1 MPKWYRFE
9 SEMIEQSTI
18 YALSSGQGR
27 AGIAVI
33 RISGPAAGKVLI
45 QLCGEL
51 PKPRFASLRNL
62 KSDDEF
68 IDQALVLWL
77 PGPNTVTGEDIAEF
91 HVHGSP
97 SVVAKLFSEFSI
109 FKNVAPAE
117 AGAFTRRA
125 FENGRMDL
133 VKVEGLADLLGSQT
147 ESQRRL
153 AMRQFMGEASAVYE
167 NWRGQL
173 TAALAMLEAA
183 IDFVDEDDVVQDA
196 WNHVK
201 PNVEK
206 LCGEL
211 LHAVELSAKAGA
223 VRDGL
228 KLVIAGP
235 PNAGK
240 SSLMNWLVGREAAIV
255 SPIAGTTRDVVER
268 VIDFHGAQL
277 LVSDTAGIRA
287 DTSDVIEAV
296 GIDRAKIEVR
306 DADILVW
313 VTAPDVIAE
322 VGPER
327 TPDVIVYNKGDLDS
341 SRVRNDESIVVSIKY
356 GQGLNLLA
364 EVLKNL
370 IQARSSVA
378 NNAIVVRD
386 RHVAAVKETIRL
398 LNDSLEDEKR
408 PLELIAEDLRK
419 ATRAISSIT
428 GRIDVEDLLG
438 KIFSEFCIGK

>member
-1 MPKWYRFE
+1 
-9 SEMIEQSTI
+9 MIEQSTI

-33 RISGPAAGKVLI
+33 RVSGPAAGEVLSA
-45 QLCGEL
+45 LSGEL
-51 PKPRFASLRNL
+51 PQPRFASLRNL
-62 KSDDEF
+62 KSVDGL
-68 IDQALVLWL
+68 IDQALVIWF
-77 PGPNTVTGEDIAEF
+77 PGPHTVTGEDMAEF

-97 SVVAKLFSEFSI
+97 SVVAKLFSEFSKL
-109 FKNVAPAE
+109 KNVVPAE

-133 VKVEGLADLLGSQT
+133 VEVEGLADLLGSQT

-173 TAALAMLEAA
+173 TAALAMLESA

-196 WNHVK
+196 WNHVR

-206 LCGEL
+206 LRMEL
-211 LHAVELSAKAGA
+211 LHTVELSAKAGA

-240 SSLMNWLVGREAAIV
+240 SSLMNWLVGSEAAIV

-287 DTSDVIEAV
+287 GTSDMIEAV
-296 GIDRAKIEVR
+296 GIDRAKSEVR
-306 DADILVW
+306 DADILLW
-313 VTAPDVIAE
+313 VTAPDVFAE

-327 TPDVIVYNKGDLDS
+327 APDVSVYNKVDLDS
-341 SRVRNDESIVVSIKY
+341 SRLRNDESIVVSVKN
-356 GQGLNLLA
+356 GQGLKQLT

-370 IQARSSVA
+370 IQARSAVA

-386 RHVAAVKETIRL
+386 RHVAAVRETIRL

>member
-1 MPKWYRFE
+1 
-9 SEMIEQSTI
+9 MIENSTI
-18 YALSSGQGR
+18 YALSSGAGR
-27 AGIAVI
+27 AGIAVV
-33 RISGPAAGKVLI
+33 RVSGAKASVLLQELAGH
-45 QLCGEL
+45 L
-51 PKPRFASLRNL
+51 PKPRYASLRNL
-62 KSDDEF
+62 YSGAELV
-68 IDQALVLWL
+68 DQALVLWL
-77 PGPNTVTGEDIAEF
+77 PGPATVTGEDMAEF
-91 HVHGSP
+91 HVHGSVA
-97 SVVAKLFSEFSI
+97 VVTRLFAEFAKFE
-109 FKNVAPAE
+109 NVLLAE
-117 AGAFTRRA
+117 PGAFTRRA
-125 FENGRMDL
+125 FENGRLDL
-133 VKVEGLADLLGSQT
+133 VEVEGLADLLGSQT

-153 AMRQFMGEASAVYE
+153 AMRQFMGEASAIYE
-167 NWRGQL
+167 NWRIEL

-183 IDFVDEDDVVQDA
+183 IDFVDEDDVVQDV
-196 WNHVK
+196 WKHVK

-206 LCGEL
+206 LRFEL
-211 LHAVELSAKAGA
+211 SQAVELSAKAGS

-268 VIDFHGAQL
+268 VIDFQGAQL
-277 LVSDTAGIRA
+277 VVSDTAGIRGS
-287 DTSDVIEAV
+287 TSDVIEAV
-296 GIDRAKIEVR
+296 GIDRAKLEVR
-306 DADILVW
+306 DADIFVW

-322 VGPER
+322 VGPDR
-327 TPDVIVYNKGDLDS
+327 IPDVTIVNKIDLDL
-341 SRVRNDESIVVSIKY
+341 SRIRNNDEVMVSVKN
-356 GQGLNLLA
+356 GQGLNQLT

-370 IQARSSVA
+370 VQARLTLA
-378 NNAIVVRD
+378 NNAIVART
-386 RHVAAVKETIRL
+386 RHLAAVKETIRL

>member
-1 MPKWYRFE
+1 
-9 SEMIEQSTI
+9 MIENSTI
-18 YALSSGQGR
+18 YALSSGHGR
-27 AGIAVI
+27 AGIAVV
-33 RISGPAAGKVLI
+33 RVSGPKAGVVLSA
-45 QLCGEL
+45 LAGEL
-51 PKPRFASLRNL
+51 PQPRLAALRKL
-62 KSDDEF
+62 KSAEGF
-68 IDQALVLWL
+68 IDQALVLWF
-77 PGPNTVTGEDIAEF
+77 PGPETVTGEDVAEF

-97 SVVAKLFSEFSI
+97 AVVTKLFAEFS
-109 FKNVAPAE
+109 KLENVVPAD

-125 FENGRMDL
+125 FENGRLDL
-133 VKVEGLADLLGSQT
+133 VEVEGLADLLSSQT

-167 NWRGQL
+167 SWRTQL
-173 TAALAMLEAA
+173 TSALAILEAA

-196 WNHVK
+196 WNHVR

-206 LCGEL
+206 LHGEL
-211 LHAVELSAKAGA
+211 LQAVALSAKAGA

-268 VIDFHGAQL
+268 VIDFHGAQV
-277 LVSDTAGIRA
+277 LVSDTAGIRS

-296 GIDRAKIEVR
+296 GIDRAKTEVR

-313 VTAPDVIAE
+313 VTAPDVVAE

-327 TPDVIVYNKGDLDS
+327 SPDVIVYNKSDLDS
-341 SRVRNDESIVVSIKY
+341 SRKRNDLTLAVSVKY
-356 GQGLNLLA
+356 GHGLNQLT
-364 EVLKNL
+364 ETLKNL
-370 IQARSSVA
+370 IEARSSVA

-386 RHVAAVKETIRL
+386 RHVVTVKETIRL

>member
-1 MPKWYRFE
+1 
-9 SEMIEQSTI
+9 MIENPTI
-18 YALSSGQGR
+18 YALSSGSGR

-33 RISGPAAGKVLI
+33 RVSGAKATAVLR
-45 QLCGEL
+45 QLAGEL

-62 KSDDEF
+62 KSGDDL

-77 PGPNTVTGEDIAEF
+77 PGPSTVTGEDMAEF
-91 HVHGSP
+91 HVHGSAA
-97 SVVAKLFSEFSI
+97 VVTRLFAEFAKIE
-109 FKNVAPAE
+109 NVVPAE

-125 FENGRMDL
+125 FENGRLDL
-133 VKVEGLADLLGSQT
+133 VEVEGLADLLSSQT

-167 NWRGQL
+167 SWRAQL

-196 WNHVK
+196 WNHVR
-201 PNVEK
+201 PSVEN
-206 LCGEL
+206 LRSEL
-211 LHAVELSAKAGA
+211 VLAVEASAKAGA
-223 VRDGL
+223 VRDGF

-240 SSLMNWLVGREAAIV
+240 SSLMNWLVGRDAAIV

-268 VIDFHGAQL
+268 VIDFHGAQVV
-277 LVSDTAGIRA
+277 VSDTAGIRVV
-287 DTSDVIEAV
+287 TGDVIEAV
-296 GIDRAKIEVR
+296 GIDRAKSEMR

-313 VTAPDVIAE
+313 VTSPDVSSE

-327 TPDVIVYNKGDLDS
+327 VPDVRVQNKADLDS
-341 SRVRNDESIVVSIKY
+341 SRLRNDKAIHVSVKTSE
-356 GQGLNLLA
+356 GLNQLT
-364 EVLKNL
+364 EILKSL
-370 IQARSSVA
+370 IQTRAGVA
-378 NNAIVVRD
+378 NTAIVVRD
-386 RHVAAVKETIRL
+386 RHVAAVQQTIRF
-398 LNDSLEDEKR
+398 LNDSLVDEKR
-408 PLELIAEDLRK
+408 PLELIAEDMRK

>member
-1 MPKWYRFE
+1 
-9 SEMIEQSTI
+9 MIEQSTI

-33 RISGPAAGKVLI
+33 RVSGLQSSKVLI

-51 PKPRFASLRNL
+51 PKPRFSSLRNL

-77 PGPNTVTGEDIAEF
+77 PGPNTVTGEDMAEF

-97 SVVAKLFSEFSI
+97 SVVAKLFSEFSK
-109 FKNVAPAE
+109 FKNVVPAE

-133 VKVEGLADLLGSQT
+133 VEVEGLADLLSSQT

-153 AMRQFMGEASAVYE
+153 AMRQFMGEAGAVYE

-206 LCGEL
+206 LRGEL
-211 LHAVELSAKAGA
+211 LQAVELSAKAGA

-240 SSLMNWLVGREAAIV
+240 SSLMNWLVGCEAAIV

-268 VIDFHGAQL
+268 VIDFHGAQVV
-277 LVSDTAGIRA
+277 VSDTAGIRA

-296 GIDRAKIEVR
+296 GIDRAKTEVR

-313 VTAPDVIAE
+313 VTAPDVFTE

-327 TPDVIVYNKGDLDS
+327 FPDVVVHNKSDLDS
-341 SRVRNDESIVVSIKY
+341 SRSRNDGAIAVSVKY
-356 GQGLNLLA
+356 GQGLNQLT
-364 EVLKNL
+364 ETLKNL
-370 IQARSSVA
+370 IQARAVVA

-408 PLELIAEDLRK
+408 PLELITEDLRK

>member
-1 MPKWYRFE
+1 MNK
-9 SEMIEQSTI
+9 QSTI

-27 AGIAVI
+27 AGVAVI
-33 RISGPAAGKVLI
+33 RVSGSRAGEVLGG
-45 QLCGEL
+45 LGGKL
-51 PKPRFASLRNL
+51 PEPRFASLRIL
-62 KSDDEF
+62 KSFDGSEL

-77 PGPNTVTGEDIAEF
+77 PAPNTVTGEDMAEF

-97 SVVAKLFSEFSI
+97 AVVTRLFAEFSK
-109 FKNVAPAE
+109 FKNVVPAQ
-117 AGAFTRRA
+117 AGDFTRRA

-133 VKVEGLADLLGSQT
+133 VEVEGLADLLSSQT
-147 ESQRRL
+147 EAQRRL
-153 AMRQFMGEASAVYE
+153 AMRQFMGEASVVYE
-167 NWRGQL
+167 SWCAQL
-173 TAALAMLEAA
+173 TSALAMLEAA

-206 LCGEL
+206 LRS
-211 LHAVELSAKAGA
+211 ELSEALHLSSQAGA

-268 VIDFHGAQL
+268 VIDFHGLAL
-277 LVSDTAGIRA
+277 VVSDTAGIRA
-287 DTSDVIEAV
+287 KTGDVIEAV
-296 GIDRAKIEVR
+296 GIDRAKSEVR
-306 DADILVW
+306 DADVLVW
-313 VTAPDVIAE
+313 VTAPDVPAE

-327 TPDVIVYNKGDLDS
+327 VPDIIVFNKTDLLTEES
-341 SRVRNDESIVVSIKY
+341 SRTRNDMGFYVSVKN
-356 GQGLNLLA
+356 GQGLNQLTDS
-364 EVLKNL
+364 LKKL
-370 IQARSSVA
+370 IQQRASVA

-386 RHVAAVKETIRL
+386 RHVTAVKETIRL

-408 PLELIAEDLRK
+408 PLELITEDLRK
-419 ATRAISSIT
+419 ATRALASIT

>member
-1 MPKWYRFE
+1 
-9 SEMIEQSTI
+9 MIENSTI
-18 YALSSGQGR
+18 YAVSSGVGQ

-33 RISGPAAGKVLI
+33 RVSGPKSSQVLLQI
-45 QLCGEL
+45 AGEL

-62 KSDDEF
+62 KSGDDV

-77 PGPNTVTGEDIAEF
+77 PGPATVTAEDMAEF

-97 SVVAKLFSEFSI
+97 AVVMRLFSEFSKI
-109 FKNVAPAE
+109 ENVVPAL

-125 FENGRMDL
+125 FENGRIDL
-133 VKVEGLADLLGSQT
+133 VEVEGLADLLGSQT

-167 NWRGQL
+167 SWRGQL

-196 WNHVK
+196 WHHVR
-201 PNVEK
+201 PNVEN
-206 LCGEL
+206 LRTEL
-211 LHAVELSAKAGA
+211 EVAVQLSSKAGA

-240 SSLMNWLVGREAAIV
+240 SSLMNWLVGRDAAIV
-255 SPIAGTTRDVVER
+255 SPIAGTTRDVIER
-268 VIDFHGAQL
+268 VIDFHGVQL
-277 LVSDTAGIRA
+277 VVSDTAGIRGNS
-287 DTSDVIEAV
+287 SDAIEVV
-296 GIDRAKIEVR
+296 GIDRAMSEIR
-306 DADILVW
+306 DADIVVW
-313 VTAPDVIAE
+313 VTAADVVDE

-327 TPDVIVYNKGDLDS
+327 SPDVLVRNKIDLDS
-341 SRVRNDESIVVSIKY
+341 SRMRNDEAIQVSVKY
-356 GQGLNLLA
+356 GHGLNQLT

-370 IQARSSVA
+370 IQLRTSVA

-386 RHVAAVKETIRL
+386 RHVVAVKETIRL
-398 LNDSLEDEKR
+398 LNDSLADEKR

>member
-1 MPKWYRFE
+1 
-9 SEMIEQSTI
+9 MIENPTI
-18 YALSSGQGR
+18 YALSSGSGR

-33 RISGPAAGKVLI
+33 RISGSRAKQVVLA
-45 QLCGEL
+45 LAHRL
-51 PKPRFASLRNL
+51 PEPRFASLRHL
-62 KSDDEF
+62 KSLDGSEV

-77 PGPNTVTGEDIAEF
+77 PGPSTVTGEDMAEF
-91 HVHGSP
+91 HVHGS
-97 SVVAKLFSEFSI
+97 SAVVARLFAEFARI
-109 FKNVAPAE
+109 ENLKPAE

-125 FENGRMDL
+125 FENNRLDL
-133 VKVEGLADLLGSQT
+133 VEVEGLADLLGSQT
-147 ESQRRL
+147 EAQRRL

-167 NWRGQL
+167 NWRSQL
-173 TAALAMLEAA
+173 TGALAMLEAA

-206 LCGEL
+206 LRAEL
-211 LHAVELSAKAGA
+211 LNAVEVSAKAGA

-228 KLVIAGP
+228 RLVIAGP

-268 VIDFHGAQL
+268 VIDFHGAAL
-277 LVSDTAGIRA
+277 VVSDTAGLRGETA
-287 DTSDVIEAV
+287 DVIEKAGMV
-296 GIDRAKIEVR
+296 RAKTEVR

-313 VTAPDVIAE
+313 VTAPDVISE

-327 TPDVIVYNKGDLDS
+327 IPDVIVHNKSDLES
-341 SRVRNDESIVVSIKY
+341 SRIRNDGSIAVSVKTSA
-356 GQGLNLLA
+356 GLNQLT
-364 EVLKNL
+364 EILKSL
-370 IQARSSVA
+370 IQQHTIVA
-378 NNAIVVRD
+378 NSAIVVRN
-386 RHVAAVKETIRL
+386 RHLSAVRETIRL
-398 LNDSLEDEKR
+398 LNDSLENEKR

-419 ATRAISSIT
+419 ATRSLASIT

>member
-1 MPKWYRFE
+1 
-9 SEMIEQSTI
+9 MIENPTI
-18 YALSSGQGR
+18 YALSSGVGR

-33 RISGPAAGKVLI
+33 RVTGSKASAVFR
-45 QLCGEL
+45 QLAGEL
-51 PKPRFASLRNL
+51 PRPRFASLRNL
-62 KSDDEF
+62 TSGGDL

-77 PGPNTVTGEDIAEF
+77 PGPHTVTGEDMAEF
-91 HVHGSP
+91 HIHGSP
-97 SVVAKLFSEFSI
+97 SVVTRLFAEFI
-109 FKNVAPAE
+109 KIENVVPAE

-125 FENGRMDL
+125 YENGRLDL
-133 VKVEGLADLLGSQT
+133 VEVEGLADLLGSHT

-167 NWRGQL
+167 SWRSQL
-173 TAALAMLEAA
+173 MAALAMLEAA

-206 LCGEL
+206 LRAEL
-211 LHAVELSAKAGA
+211 VSAIEVSAKAGA

-240 SSLMNWLVGREAAIV
+240 SSLMNWLVGQEAAIV

-268 VIDFHGAQL
+268 VIDFHGAKVV
-277 LVSDTAGIRA
+277 VSDTAGIRST
-287 DTSDVIEAV
+287 TSDVIEAV
-296 GIDRAKIEVR
+296 GIDRAKSEVR
-306 DADILVW
+306 DADILLW
-313 VTAPDVIAE
+313 VMAPDVISE

-327 TPDVIVYNKGDLDS
+327 APDVLVHNKIDLDS
-341 SRVRNDESIVVSIKY
+341 SRYRNDAVISVSVKTSE
-356 GQGLNLLA
+356 GLNQLT
-364 EVLKNL
+364 ETLKTL
-370 IQARSSVA
+370 IQARASVA
-378 NNAIVVRD
+378 NTAIVVRD
-386 RHVAAVKETIRL
+386 RHIAAVQQTIRL
-398 LNDSLEDEKR
+398 LNDSLADEKR

>member
-1 MPKWYRFE
+1 
-9 SEMIEQSTI
+9 MIKQSTI

-27 AGIAVI
+27 AGVAVI
-33 RISGPAAGKVLI
+33 RVSGSEAREVLIGIAGK
-45 QLCGEL
+45 L
-51 PKPRFASLRNL
+51 PEPRFASLRAL
-62 KSDDEF
+62 KSIDSLEL

-77 PGPNTVTGEDIAEF
+77 PGPNTVTGEDMAEF

-97 SVVAKLFSEFSI
+97 AVVTRLFAEFSK
-109 FKNVAPAE
+109 FKNVGP
-117 AGAFTRRA
+117 AGAGDFTRRA

-133 VKVEGLADLLGSQT
+133 VEVEGLADLLGSQT
-147 ESQRRL
+147 EAQRRL

-167 NWRGQL
+167 SWRAQL
-173 TAALAMLEAA
+173 TSALAMLEAA

-206 LCGEL
+206 LRSEL
-211 LHAVELSAKAGA
+211 NEALRLSSQAGA

-255 SPIAGTTRDVVER
+255 SSIAGTTRDVVER
-268 VIDFHGAQL
+268 VIDFHGLAL
-277 LVSDTAGIRA
+277 VVSDTAGLRA
-287 DTSDVIEAV
+287 KTGDVIEAV
-296 GIDRAKIEVR
+296 GIDRAKSEVR
-306 DADILVW
+306 DADVLVW
-313 VTAPDVIAE
+313 VTAPDVTVEI
-322 VGPER
+322 GPER
-327 TPDVIVYNKGDLDS
+327 VPDIVVFNKVDLLPEES
-341 SRVRNDESIVVSIKY
+341 SRVRNDSEFHVSVKN
-356 GQGLNLLA
+356 GHGLNQLTDS
-364 EVLKNL
+364 LKNL
-370 IQARSSVA
+370 IQQRASVA

-386 RHVAAVKETIRL
+386 RHVAAVKETIRQ

-419 ATRAISSIT
+419 ATRALASIT

>member
-1 MPKWYRFE
+1 
-9 SEMIEQSTI
+9 MIEQSTI

-33 RISGPAAGKVLI
+33 RVSGSQSSKVLI

-51 PKPRFASLRNL
+51 PKSRFASLRNL
-62 KSDDEF
+62 KSGGEF

-77 PGPNTVTGEDIAEF
+77 PGPTTVTGEDMAEF

-97 SVVAKLFSEFSI
+97 AVVAKLFVEFSKI
-109 FKNVAPAE
+109 ENLIPAE

-125 FENGRMDL
+125 FENGRLDL
-133 VKVEGLADLLGSQT
+133 VEVEGLADLLGSQT

-167 NWRGQL
+167 SWRSQL
-173 TAALAMLEAA
+173 TTALAMLEAA

-196 WNHVK
+196 WNHVR
-201 PNVEK
+201 PSVEK
-206 LCGEL
+206 LRGEL
-211 LHAVELSAKAGA
+211 LYAVELSTKAGI

-255 SPIAGTTRDVVER
+255 SQFAGTTRDVVER
-268 VIDFHGAQL
+268 AIDFHGVQV

-287 DTSDVIEAV
+287 KTSDAIEAV
-296 GIDRAKIEVR
+296 GIDRAKTEVR

-313 VTAPDVIAE
+313 VTAPDVIVE
-322 VGPER
+322 VGPDR
-327 TPDVIVYNKGDLDS
+327 IPDVVVHNKSDLDS
-341 SRVRNDESIVVSIKY
+341 SRIRNDGAIAVSVKY
-356 GQGLNLLA
+356 GQGLNQLT

-370 IQARSSVA
+370 IQARSSVT

-386 RHVAAVKETIRL
+386 RHVAAVKETIRM

>member
-1 MPKWYRFE
+1 
-9 SEMIEQSTI
+9 MIEQSTI

-33 RISGPAAGKVLI
+33 RVSGPRAGDVLSK
-45 QLCGEL
+45 LSGEL
-51 PKPRFASLRNL
+51 PQPRLASLRNL
-62 KSDDEF
+62 KSADGL
-68 IDQALVLWL
+68 IDQALVIWF
-77 PGPNTVTGEDIAEF
+77 PGPYTVTGEDMAEF

-97 SVVAKLFSEFSI
+97 SVVAKLFSEFTQ
-109 FKNVAPAE
+109 FKNVVPAD

-125 FENGRMDL
+125 FENGRLDL
-133 VKVEGLADLLGSQT
+133 VEVEGLADLLGSQT
-147 ESQRRL
+147 ESQRRV

-167 NWRGQL
+167 SWRGQL

-196 WNHVK
+196 WNHVR

-206 LCGEL
+206 LRTEL
-211 LHAVELSAKAGA
+211 LRAVELSVKAGA

-287 DTSDVIEAV
+287 DTTDLIEAV
-296 GIDRAKIEVR
+296 GIDRAKSEVR

-313 VTAPDVIAE
+313 VTAPDVIAD
-322 VGPER
+322 VGPSR
-327 TPDVIVYNKGDLDS
+327 APDVKVINKSDLDS
-341 SRVRNDESIVVSIKY
+341 SRIRNDESIAVSVKNV
-356 GQGLNLLA
+356 QGLNQLT

-370 IQARSSVA
+370 IQARSAVA

>member
-1 MPKWYRFE
+1 
-9 SEMIEQSTI
+9 MIENPTI
-18 YALSSGQGR
+18 YALSSGSGR

-33 RISGPAAGKVLI
+33 RVSGPLAGVVLER
-45 QLCGEL
+45 LAGDA
-51 PKPRFASLRNL
+51 PRPRYASLRNL
-62 KSDDEF
+62 KSGNDL

-77 PGPNTVTGEDIAEF
+77 PGPHTVTGEDMAEF
-91 HVHGSP
+91 HIHGSAA
-97 SVVAKLFSEFSI
+97 VVTRLFLEFSI
-109 FKNVAPAE
+109 IENVVPAE

-125 FENGRMDL
+125 FENGRLDL
-133 VKVEGLADLLGSQT
+133 VKVEGLADLLSSQT

-167 NWRGQL
+167 SWRAELIG
-173 TAALAMLEAA
+173 ALAILEAA

-196 WNHVK
+196 WSHVR
-201 PNVEK
+201 PAVEK
-206 LCGEL
+206 LRSDL
-211 LHAVELSAKAGA
+211 TSAVVQSAKAGA

-255 SPIAGTTRDVVER
+255 SPVAGTTRDVVER
-268 VIDFHGAQL
+268 VIDFYGVQL
-277 LVSDTAGIRA
+277 VVSDTAGIRGVTLDA
-287 DTSDVIEAV
+287 IEAM
-296 GIDRAKIEVR
+296 GIDRAKTEVR

-313 VTAPDVIAE
+313 VMAPDVMNE

-327 TPDVIVYNKGDLDS
+327 TPDVLVHNKSDLDS
-341 SRVRNDESIVVSIKY
+341 SRFRNENAIAVSVKT
-356 GQGLNLLA
+356 GTGLNRLTD
-364 EVLKNL
+364 VLKTV

-378 NNAIVVRD
+378 NTALVVRD
-386 RHVAAVKETIRL
+386 RHVSAVQQTIRL
-398 LNDSLEDEKR
+398 LNDALAEGNR

-438 KIFSEFCIGK
+438 NIFSEFCIGK

>member
-1 MPKWYRFE
+1 
-9 SEMIEQSTI
+9 MIKQSTI

-27 AGIAVI
+27 AGVAVI
-33 RISGPAAGKVLI
+33 RVSGSEAREVAVGLAGK
-45 QLCGEL
+45 L
-51 PKPRFASLRNL
+51 PEPRFASLRSL
-62 KSDDEF
+62 KSFDGSEL

-77 PGPNTVTGEDIAEF
+77 PGPNTVTGEDMAEF

-97 SVVAKLFSEFSI
+97 AVVTRLFAEFSK
-109 FKNVAPAE
+109 FRNVGP
-117 AGAFTRRA
+117 AGAGDFTRRA

-133 VKVEGLADLLGSQT
+133 VEVEGLADLLSAQT
-147 ESQRRL
+147 EAQRRL

-167 NWRGQL
+167 SWRAHL
-173 TAALAMLEAA
+173 ASALAMLEAA

-206 LCGEL
+206 LRGEL
-211 LHAVELSAKAGA
+211 LQAVELSAKAGA

-268 VIDFHGAQL
+268 VIDFHGLAL
-277 LVSDTAGIRA
+277 VVSDTAGIR
-287 DTSDVIEAV
+287 TKTGDVIEAV
-296 GIDRAKIEVR
+296 GIDRAKSEVR

-313 VTAPDVIAE
+313 VTAPDVTAE
-322 VGPER
+322 VGSER
-327 TPDVIVYNKGDLDS
+327 VPDIAVFNKTDLLPDES
-341 SRVRNDESIVVSIKY
+341 SRIRNDAAFHVSVKT
-356 GQGLNLLA
+356 GQGLNQLTDS
-364 EVLKNL
+364 LKNL
-370 IQARSSVA
+370 IQQRAAVA

-419 ATRAISSIT
+419 ATRALASIT

>member
-1 MPKWYRFE
+1 
-9 SEMIEQSTI
+9 MIENPTI
-18 YALSSGQGR
+18 YALSSGAGR

-33 RISGPAAGKVLI
+33 RVSGVQASQVFRQLAGD
-45 QLCGEL
+45 L
-51 PKPRFASLRNL
+51 PKPRFASLRKL
-62 KSDDEF
+62 KSGNDL

-77 PGPNTVTGEDIAEF
+77 PGPDTVTGEDVAEF
-91 HVHGSP
+91 HVHGSAA
-97 SVVAKLFSEFSI
+97 VVTRLFFEFAKIE
-109 FKNVAPAE
+109 NVTPAE

-125 FENGRMDL
+125 FENGRLDL
-133 VKVEGLADLLGSQT
+133 VEVEGLADLLGSQT
-147 ESQRRL
+147 EAQRRL

-167 NWRGQL
+167 SWRAQL
-173 TAALAMLEAA
+173 TGALAMLEAA

-201 PNVEK
+201 PKVQK
-206 LCGEL
+206 LHDEL
-211 LHAVELSAKAGA
+211 LQALEVSAKAGA

-268 VIDFHGAQL
+268 VIDFYGAQVV
-277 LVSDTAGIRA
+277 VSDTAGIRPQTA
-287 DTSDVIEAV
+287 DAIEAV
-296 GIDRAKIEVR
+296 GIDRARNEVR

-313 VTAPDVIAE
+313 VTAPDVLE

-327 TPDVIVYNKGDLDS
+327 KPDVLVYNKCDLDS
-341 SRVRNDESIVVSIKY
+341 SRIRNEASISVSVKT
-356 GQGLNLLA
+356 GHGLNQLTD
-364 EVLKNL
+364 VLKNL
-370 IQARSSVA
+370 IQAHAATA
-378 NNAIVVRD
+378 NTAIVVRD
-386 RHVAAVKETIRL
+386 RHVTAVQQTIRL

-408 PLELIAEDLRK
+408 PLELIVEDLRK

>member
-1 MPKWYRFE
+1 
-9 SEMIEQSTI
+9 MIENSTI
-18 YALSSGQGR
+18 YALSSGSGR

-33 RISGPAAGKVLI
+33 RVSGSKASMVL
-45 QLCGEL
+45 QSLVGEL
-51 PKPRFASLRNL
+51 PKPRFASLRHL
-62 KSDDEF
+62 KFDDEL

-77 PGPNTVTGEDIAEF
+77 PGPATVTGEDMAEF
-91 HVHGSP
+91 HVHGSAA
-97 SVVAKLFSEFSI
+97 VVTGLFSVLSKFE
-109 FKNVAPAE
+109 NVVLAE
-117 AGAFTRRA
+117 PGAFTRRA
-125 FENGRMDL
+125 FENGRLDL
-133 VKVEGLADLLGSQT
+133 VEVEGLADLLSSQT

-167 NWRGQL
+167 NWRMQL

-196 WNHVK
+196 WNHVR

-206 LCGEL
+206 LRSEL
-211 LHAVELSAKAGA
+211 LQAVELSAKAGA

-277 LVSDTAGIRA
+277 VVSDTAGIRNA
-287 DTSDVIEAV
+287 TSDMIEAV
-296 GIDRAKIEVR
+296 GIDRAKLEVR

-313 VTAPDVIAE
+313 VTAPDVITE
-322 VGPER
+322 VGPDR
-327 TPDVIVYNKGDLDS
+327 LPDVTVFNKIDLDS
-341 SRVRNDESIVVSIKY
+341 SRLRNDDAIWVSVKN
-356 GQGLNLLA
+356 GQGLNRLT
-364 EVLKNL
+364 EFLKSL
-370 IQARSSVA
+370 IQARSSSA
-378 NNAIVVRD
+378 NSAIVVRT
-386 RHVAAVKETIRL
+386 RHVAAVNETIRL

-428 GRIDVEDLLG
+428 GCIDVEDLLG

>member
-1 MPKWYRFE
+1 
-9 SEMIEQSTI
+9 MIEQSTI

-27 AGIAVI
+27 AGVAVI
-33 RISGPAAGKVLI
+33 RVSGLQSSEVLKRLI
-45 QLCGEL
+45 GEL

-62 KSDDEF
+62 RAGAEY

-77 PGPNTVTGEDIAEF
+77 PGPSTVTGEDMAEF

-97 SVVAKLFSEFSI
+97 AVIVKLFAELAKIENVVA
-109 FKNVAPAE
+109 AE
-117 AGAFTRRA
+117 AGDFTRRA
-125 FENGRMDL
+125 FENARIDL
-133 VKVEGLADLLGSQT
+133 VEVEGLADLLSSQT

-167 NWRGQL
+167 SWRSQL
-173 TAALAMLEAA
+173 TAALAVLEAA
-183 IDFVDEDDVVQDA
+183 IDFVEEDDVVQDA

-206 LCGEL
+206 LRGEL
-211 LHAVELSAKAGA
+211 LHAVELSTKAGA

-268 VIDFHGAQL
+268 AIDFHGVRL
-277 LVSDTAGIRA
+277 LVSDTAGIRG
-287 DTSDVIEAV
+287 DVSDGIEAV
-296 GIDRAKIEVR
+296 GIDRAKTEVR

-313 VTAPDVIAE
+313 VTAPDVLTG

-327 TPDVIVYNKGDLDS
+327 SADVEVHNKSDLVS
-341 SRVRNDESIVVSIKY
+341 SRIRNDDSIAVSVKY
-356 GQGLNLLA
+356 GQGLSQLT

-370 IQARSSVA
+370 IQVRSSVA
-378 NNAIVVRD
+378 NNAIVVRH

>member
-1 MPKWYRFE
+1 
-9 SEMIEQSTI
+9 MIENLTI
-18 YALSSGQGR
+18 YALSSGSGR

-33 RISGPAAGKVLI
+33 RVSGSKASIVL
-45 QLCGEL
+45 QSLVGEL
-51 PKPRFASLRNL
+51 PKPRFASLRHL
-62 KSDDEF
+62 KSDGEL

-77 PGPNTVTGEDIAEF
+77 PGPATVTGEDMAEF
-91 HVHGSP
+91 HVHGSAA
-97 SVVAKLFSEFSI
+97 VVTRLFSVLSKFED
-109 FKNVAPAE
+109 VVLAE
-117 AGAFTRRA
+117 PGAFTRRA
-125 FENGRMDL
+125 FENGRLDL
-133 VKVEGLADLLGSQT
+133 VEVEGLADLLSSQT

-167 NWRGQL
+167 NWRAQL

-196 WNHVK
+196 WNHVR

-206 LCGEL
+206 LQREL
-211 LHAVELSAKAGA
+211 LQAVELSGKAGA

-277 LVSDTAGIRA
+277 VVSDTAGIRNA
-287 DTSDVIEAV
+287 TSDMIEAV
-296 GIDRAKIEVR
+296 GIDRAKLEVR

-313 VTAPDVIAE
+313 VTAPDVISE

-327 TPDVIVYNKGDLDS
+327 SPDIVVFNKVDLDS
-341 SRVRNDESIVVSIKY
+341 SRLRNDDAISVSVKN
-356 GQGLNLLA
+356 GQGLNRLT
-364 EVLKNL
+364 EVLKSL
-370 IQARSSVA
+370 IQERSSLV
-378 NNAIVVRD
+378 NNAIVVRT
-386 RHVAAVKETIRL
+386 RHVSAVKETIRL
-398 LNDSLEDEKR
+398 LNDSLKDEKR

>member
-1 MPKWYRFE
+1 MSKWYRFE
-9 SEMIEQSTI
+9 SEMIENSTI

-33 RISGPAAGKVLI
+33 RVSGPKVSNVLVALAGD
-45 QLCGEL
+45 L
-51 PKPRFASLRNL
+51 PRPRFASLRNL
-62 KSDDEF
+62 KSADGL
-68 IDQALVLWL
+68 IDQALVLWF
-77 PGPNTVTGEDIAEF
+77 PGPETVTGEDIAEF

-97 SVVAKLFSEFSI
+97 AVVTKLFAEFVK
-109 FKNVAPAE
+109 FENVVPAE

-125 FENGRMDL
+125 FENGRLDL
-133 VKVEGLADLLGSQT
+133 VEVEGLADLLSSQT

-153 AMRQFMGEASAVYE
+153 AMRQFLGEASAVYE
-167 NWRGQL
+167 SWRAQL
-173 TAALAMLEAA
+173 SGALAMLEAA

-196 WNHVK
+196 WNHVR

-206 LCGEL
+206 LREEL
-211 LHAVELSAKAGA
+211 LLAVELSAKVGA

-240 SSLMNWLVGREAAIV
+240 SSLMNWFVGRDTAIV

-268 VIDFHGAQL
+268 VIDFHGAQVV
-277 LVSDTAGIRA
+277 VSDTAGIREHTVDA
-287 DTSDVIEAV
+287 IEAV
-296 GIDRAKIEVR
+296 GIDRAKTEVR

-322 VGPER
+322 VGPDR
-327 TPDVIVYNKGDLDS
+327 IPDVVVYNKSDMDS
-341 SRVRNDESIVVSIKY
+341 SRNRNDISIAVSVKY
-356 GQGLNLLA
+356 GQGLNQLT
-364 EVLKNL
+364 EILKNL
-370 IQARSSVA
+370 IEGRSSLA

-398 LNDSLEDEKR
+398 LNDSLESDKR

-419 ATRAISSIT
+419 ATRALSSIT

>member
-1 MPKWYRFE
+1 M
-9 SEMIEQSTI
+9 
-18 YALSSGQGR
+18 
-27 AGIAVI
+27 V
-33 RISGPAAGKVLI
+33 
-45 QLCGEL
+45 
-51 PKPRFASLRNL
+51 
-62 KSDDEF
+62 
-68 IDQALVLWL
+68 
-77 PGPNTVTGEDIAEF
+77 EF

-97 SVVAKLFSEFSI
+97 AIVARLFAELVKFENVV
-109 FKNVAPAE
+109 PAE
-117 AGAFTRRA
+117 PGSFTRRA
-125 FENGRMDL
+125 FENGRLDL
-133 VKVEGLADLLGSQT
+133 VEVEGLADLLGSQT

-153 AMRQFMGEASAVYE
+153 AMRQFVGEASAVYE
-167 NWRGQL
+167 NWRAQL
-173 TAALAMLEAA
+173 TAALAMLEAT
-183 IDFVDEDDVVQDA
+183 IDFVDEDDVVHDA
-196 WNHVK
+196 WNHVR

-206 LCGEL
+206 LSF
-211 LHAVELSAKAGA
+211 ELSQAVKLSVKAGA

-240 SSLMNWLVGREAAIV
+240 SSLMNWFVGREVAIV

-277 LVSDTAGIRA
+277 VVSDTAGIRGNTF
-287 DTSDVIEAV
+287 DLIEAV
-296 GIDRAKIEVR
+296 GIDRAKLQVR

-327 TPDVIVYNKGDLDS
+327 LPDVTVFNKSDLDS
-341 SRVRNDESIVVSIKY
+341 NRLRNDDEVLVSVKS
-356 GQGLNLLA
+356 GQGLNQLT

-370 IQARSSVA
+370 IETRSA
-378 NNAIVVRD
+378 LATNAIVVRT
-386 RHVAAVKETIRL
+386 RHLAAVKETIRL
-398 LNDSLEDEKR
+398 LNDSLEDERR
-408 PLELIAEDLRK
+408 PLELITEDLRK

>member
-1 MPKWYRFE
+1 
-9 SEMIEQSTI
+9 MIENSTI

-33 RISGPAAGKVLI
+33 RVSGPKAGEVLSA
-45 QLCGEL
+45 LAGER
-51 PKPRFASLRNL
+51 PKPRFASLRHL
-62 KSDDEF
+62 KSADGL
-68 IDQALVLWL
+68 IDQALVLWF
-77 PGPNTVTGEDIAEF
+77 PGPETVTGEDMAEF

-97 SVVAKLFSEFSI
+97 AVIAKLFTEFAKI
-109 FKNVAPAE
+109 ENVIPAE

-125 FENGRMDL
+125 FENGRLDL
-133 VKVEGLADLLGSQT
+133 VEVEGLADLLGSQT

-153 AMRQFMGEASAVYE
+153 AMRQFLGEASAVYE
-167 NWRGQL
+167 TWRVQL

-196 WNHVK
+196 WDQVR
-201 PNVEK
+201 PNIVN
-206 LCGEL
+206 LRAEL
-211 LHAVELSAKAGA
+211 LRAVELSAKAGS

-240 SSLMNWLVGREAAIV
+240 SSLMNWLVGHDAAIV

-268 VIDFHGAQL
+268 VIDFHGAAL
-277 LVSDTAGIRA
+277 VVSDTAGLREATA
-287 DTSDVIEAV
+287 DSIEAV
-296 GIDRAKIEVR
+296 GINRAKVEVR

-313 VTAPDVIAE
+313 VTAPDTVVE

-327 TPDVIVYNKGDLDS
+327 IPDVQVWNKSDLDS
-341 SRVRNDESIVVSIKY
+341 SRIRNDKSIAVSVKM
-356 GQGLNLLA
+356 GQGLNQLT
-364 EVLKNL
+364 EILKKQ
-370 IQARSSVA
+370 IQARVGVA
-378 NNAIVVRD
+378 NHAIVVRD
-386 RHVAAVKETIRL
+386 RHVAVVQQTIRL
-398 LNDSLEDEKR
+398 LNDSLENEKQ

-419 ATRAISSIT
+419 ATRAIASIT

>member
-1 MPKWYRFE
+1 
-9 SEMIEQSTI
+9 MIENPTI
-18 YALSSGQGR
+18 YALSSGPGR
-27 AGIAVI
+27 AGIAVL
-33 RISGPAAGKVLI
+33 RVSGPKAALVLR
-45 QLCGEL
+45 QFAGDL
-51 PKPRFASLRNL
+51 PKPRFASLRHL
-62 KSDDEF
+62 KAGDDL

-77 PGPNTVTGEDIAEF
+77 PGPSTVTGEDMAEF

-97 SVVAKLFSEFSI
+97 AVIARLFSEFSKI
-109 FKNVAPAE
+109 EKVVPAD

-125 FENGRMDL
+125 FENGRLDL
-133 VKVEGLADLLGSQT
+133 VEVEGLADLLGSQT

-167 NWRGQL
+167 SWRVQL
-173 TAALAMLEAA
+173 TGALAMLEAS

-206 LCGEL
+206 LRAEL
-211 LHAVELSAKAGA
+211 IQAVELSAKAGA

-277 LVSDTAGIRA
+277 VVSDTAGIRGVTLDA
-287 DTSDVIEAV
+287 IEAE
-296 GIDRAKIEVR
+296 GIDRAKSEVR

-313 VTAPDVIAE
+313 VTAPDVVAE
-322 VGPER
+322 VGPDR
-327 TPDVIVYNKGDLDS
+327 VPDVIVYNKSDLDS
-341 SRVRNDESIVVSIKY
+341 SRMRNDANIVVSVKN
-356 GQGLNLLA
+356 GEGLNQLT

-370 IQARSSVA
+370 IQARASLA
-378 NNAIVVRD
+378 NNAIVVRN

-419 ATRAISSIT
+419 ATRAIASIT

>member
-1 MPKWYRFE
+1 
-9 SEMIEQSTI
+9 MIEQSTI
-18 YALSSGQGR
+18 YAVSSGQGR

-33 RISGPAAGKVLI
+33 RVSGAQASEVLSK
-45 QLCGEL
+45 LCGAL
-51 PKPRFASLRNL
+51 PEPRFATLRNL
-62 KSDDEF
+62 KSADGP
-68 IDQALVLWL
+68 IDQALVIWF
-77 PGPNTVTGEDIAEF
+77 PGPHTVTGEDMAEF

-97 SVVAKLFSEFSI
+97 AVITKLFAEFSK
-109 FKNVAPAE
+109 FENVVPAE

-125 FENGRMDL
+125 FENGRLDL
-133 VKVEGLADLLGSQT
+133 VEVEGLADLLSSQT

-153 AMRQFMGEASAVYE
+153 AMRQFTGEASAVYE
-167 NWRGQL
+167 SWRGQL

-196 WNHVK
+196 WNHVR
-201 PNVEK
+201 PNVK
-206 LCGEL
+206 SLRDEL
-211 LHAVELSAKAGA
+211 MRAVELSSKAGA

-268 VIDFHGAQL
+268 VIDFYGAQVV
-277 LVSDTAGIRA
+277 VSDTAGIRA
-287 DTSDVIEAV
+287 TTSDAVEAV

-306 DADILVW
+306 DADLLVW
-313 VTAPDVIAE
+313 VTAPDVVAE
-322 VGPER
+322 VGPDR
-327 TPDVIVYNKGDLDS
+327 RPDVVVWNKCDLNS
-341 SRVRNDESIVVSIKY
+341 SRIRNDEAISVSVKT
-356 GQGLNLLA
+356 GHGLNQLT

-370 IQARSSVA
+370 IQVRSSVA
-378 NNAIVVRD
+378 DSAIVVRD
-386 RHVAAVKETIRL
+386 RHVAAIKETIRL
-398 LNDSLEDEKR
+398 LNDSLEYESR
-408 PLELIAEDLRK
+408 PLELVAEDLRK
-419 ATRAISSIT
+419 ATRAVSTIT

>member
-1 MPKWYRFE
+1 
-9 SEMIEQSTI
+9 MIENPTI

-33 RISGPAAGKVLI
+33 RVSGAKASEVLLK
-45 QLCGEL
+45 LCGAL
-51 PKPRFASLRNL
+51 PEPRCATLRNL
-62 KSDDEF
+62 KSADGL
-68 IDQALVLWL
+68 IDQALVLWF
-77 PGPNTVTGEDIAEF
+77 PGPNTVTGEDMAEF

-97 SVVAKLFSEFSI
+97 AVITKLFVEFSKFENLI
-109 FKNVAPAE
+109 PAE

-125 FENGRMDL
+125 FENGRLDL
-133 VKVEGLADLLGSQT
+133 VEVEGLADLLSSQT

-153 AMRQFMGEASAVYE
+153 AMRQFTGEASAVYE
-167 NWRGQL
+167 SWRGQL

-196 WNHVK
+196 WNHVR
-201 PNVEK
+201 PNVK
-206 LCGEL
+206 SLRDEL
-211 LHAVELSAKAGA
+211 MRAVELSSKAGA

-268 VIDFHGAQL
+268 VIDFHGAQVV
-277 LVSDTAGIRA
+277 VSDTAGIRA
-287 DTSDVIEAV
+287 ATSDVIEAV

-306 DADILVW
+306 DADLLVW
-313 VTAPDVIAE
+313 VTSPDVVAE
-322 VGPER
+322 VGPDR
-327 TPDVIVYNKGDLDS
+327 RPDIIVWNKCDLDS
-341 SRVRNDESIVVSIKY
+341 SRIRNDEAISVSVKT
-356 GQGLNLLA
+356 GHGLNQLT
-364 EVLKNL
+364 EVLQTL
-370 IQARSSVA
+370 IQVRSSVA
-378 NNAIVVRD
+378 NSAIVVRD

-398 LNDSLEDEKR
+398 LNDSLDHESR

-419 ATRAISSIT
+419 ATRAVTAIT

>member
-1 MPKWYRFE
+1 
-9 SEMIEQSTI
+9 MIEQSTI

-27 AGIAVI
+27 AGIAVV
-33 RISGPAAGKVLI
+33 RVSGFQAAKVLM

-51 PKPRFASLRNL
+51 PKPRFASLRNV
-62 KSDDEF
+62 KSGGDL
-68 IDQALVLWL
+68 IDQALVLWM
-77 PGPNTVTGEDIAEF
+77 PGPHTVTGEDMAEF

-97 SVVAKLFSEFSI
+97 AVVTKLFAEFSK
-109 FKNVAPAE
+109 FENVIPAE

-125 FENGRMDL
+125 FENGRLDL
-133 VKVEGLADLLGSQT
+133 VEVEGLADLLRSQT

-153 AMRQFMGEASAVYE
+153 AMRQFLGEASAIYE

-196 WNHVK
+196 WNHVR
-201 PNVEK
+201 PNVEN
-206 LCGEL
+206 LRDEL
-211 LHAVELSAKAGA
+211 LGAVELSTKAGA

-268 VIDFHGAQL
+268 VIDFNGAQVV
-277 LVSDTAGIRA
+277 VSDTAGIREI
-287 DTSDVIEAV
+287 TSDAIEAV
-296 GIDRAKIEVR
+296 GIDRAKTEVR

-313 VTAPDVIAE
+313 VTSPDVIAE

-327 TPDVIVYNKGDLDS
+327 TPDVIIHNKSDLDS
-341 SRVRNDESIVVSIKY
+341 SRIRNDGSISVSVKN
-356 GQGLNLLA
+356 GRGLNRLT
-364 EVLKNL
+364 EVLKGL
-370 IQARSSVA
+370 IQSRSSLT

-386 RHVAAVKETIRL
+386 RHVSAVKETIRL